1 MSIIENSTERRLYHY
16 AVYMYSDVMDDKV
29 QREYPL
35 IVLKNE
41 YGVIVYFTCLHK
53 YIRSYSNSAYR
64 PVTSNASTKM
74 KYICRMLNY
83 VVIENYEKYGVNH
96 IFQINK
102 AMLLDFF
109 SDYAA
114 GIKKDGKHR
123 DRQSIEKCLNAI
135 REFIKCLNRKFEGYM
150 SVSYEE
156 LFKVETV
163 SMNNGRKKLVRR
175 PDFQIEVYDE
185 HREVFRDIPTQ
196 VVAIIIEQSLSFMP
210 EIAFAIC
217 LQAFAGLRPGEVC
230 NVRRE
235 DSVLGRGISITE
247 IDGRAVKT
255 EIDLTKEYC
264 LRSDRVTCG
273 KIKKERR
280 QGVYPAFLD
289 AFMHVYKLHL
299 KYIDDKKYE
308 HEYGP
313 LFVERNGKAMTYE
326 YYAKHFQK
334 LMTEYVR
341 PILLKHSDPECRLY
355 GQMLYEKKLG
365 LHAFRHWFSV
375 QLVLHG
381 EDIAQVQF
389 WRGDS
394 NPESALT
401 YLMNKGELVRRLS
414 EANNIFAKIVTQ
426 YGEQSYDEK

>member
-1 MSIIENSTERRLYHY
+1 MNIIENNTERRIYHY
-16 AVYMYSDVMDDKV
+16 AVYMHSDVMADKV
-29 QREYPL
+29 QRAYPL

-41 YGVIVYFTCLHK
+41 YGVIVYFTSLHK
-53 YIRSYSNSAYR
+53 YVRSYSHSTYR
-64 PVTSNASTKM
+64 PATSDAGTKM
-74 KYICRMLNY
+74 KYICGMLNY
-83 VVIENYEKYGVNH
+83 IIIEKYEKYGVNH
-96 IFQINK
+96 VFRITK
-102 AMLLDFF
+102 AMLLDFI
-109 SDYAA
+109 SDYASE
-114 GIKKDGKHR
+114 IKKDGKHR
-123 DRQSIEKCLNAI
+123 DRQSVDKCLNAVLDFI
-135 REFIKCLNRKFEGYM
+135 RCLNRKFEGYM

-156 LFKVETV
+156 LVKVETV

-185 HREVFRDIPTQ
+185 HREIFRDIPTQ
-196 VVAIIIEQSLSFMP
+196 VMTVIIEQSLSFMP
-210 EIAFAIC
+210 EIALAIC

-235 DSVLGRGISITE
+235 DSALGKGISITE
-247 IDGRAVKT
+247 IDGKAVKA

-264 LRSDRVTCG
+264 LRSDRVSCG
-273 KIKKERR
+273 KIKKERIQR
-280 QGVYPAFLD
+280 VYPAFLD
-289 AFMHVYKLHL
+289 VFMYVYKSYLRYMDG
-299 KYIDDKKYE
+299 KTYE

-334 LMTEYVR
+334 LITEYVR
-341 PILLKHSDPECRLY
+341 PLLLKHSNPECRLY
-355 GQMLYEKKLG
+355 GQMLYEKRLG

-401 YLMNKGELVRRLS
+401 YLMNKGELVKRLS
-414 EANNIFAKIVTQ
+414 ETNDIFAQIITGGRGQTNDQK
-426 YGEQSYDEK
+426 